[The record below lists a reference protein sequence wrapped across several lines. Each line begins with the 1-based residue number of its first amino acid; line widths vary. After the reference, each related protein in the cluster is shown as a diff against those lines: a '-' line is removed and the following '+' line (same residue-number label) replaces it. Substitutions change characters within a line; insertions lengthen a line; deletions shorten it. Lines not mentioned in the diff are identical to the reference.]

1 MAPVPILAVLF
12 LTVLFG
18 QACHFEDHTPAGS
31 RRDEAQIRG
40 VITEYYRS
48 FSERDWV
55 GSRRFFLARGM
66 VSYGGGDGDTALA
79 QAEVVP
85 ADSVFQWL
93 AGMQESGALPS
104 PQSQVIRTD
113 LRQADGYAAVWVTVR
128 QEVPRNGAPSVPGED
143 LEHWVMRRTP
153 EGWRVVLLT
162 LPWLTH

>member
-1 MAPVPILAVLF
+1 MRALFILSIL
-12 LTVLFG
+12 LGFG
-18 QACHFEDHTPAGS
+18 CRLEDHTPAGS

-66 VSYGGGDGDTALA
+66 VSYGGGAGDTTQV

-93 AGMQESGALPS
+93 ARMWESGTLPS
-104 PQSQVIRTD
+104 PRAQVIRTD
-113 LRQADGYAAVWVTVR
+113 LRQADGYASVWVTVR
-128 QEVPRNGAPSVPGED
+128 QDVPRNGSASARGED
-143 LEHWVMRRTP
+143 LEHWVLRRTP
-153 EGWRVVLLT
+153 EGWRVVLVT
-162 LPWLTH
+162 LPWLAH